1 MQTSVETPRERDKP
15 KKLLDRMRDV
25 MRQLQRAL
33 VQVMTP
39 LRVELLTTVRS
50 AMNAANLLRAIS
62 PVKLAWRTPGM
73 PLSR

>member
-39 LRVELLTTVRS
+39 TAAARRASRS
-50 AMNAANLLRAIS
+50 
-62 PVKLAWRTPGM
+62 
-73 PLSR
+73 